1 MVHFDMQLLHE
12 SKTGRAMNFRQ
23 LKTLITI
30 ADAGGVA
37 LAIGQ
42 LHLSQPAA
50 SRQIQAL
57 EAELGVP
64 LFDRVGR
71 RLRLTAEGE
80 EIVRRGR
87 RLLQEADSLR
97 DRANAMKSGLTG
109 TLRVGGSPQSIET
122 VLAPFV
128 RHFRRRHPSIEVH
141 FVEDGGARINARLE
155 DGDAQLVLTTVS
167 NEMLTARLLFPVCI
181 LAVVASSHPLGQRAS
196 VEVADLADVP
206 LLLLQRSFASR
217 GWFDAECHNANVN
230 PPIVLESGAPA
241 TLMALA
247 ASGDGAA
254 IVPSNVSIPRNGVK
268 AIPVTYR
275 RMPIGRWMLAA
286 WDGRRFF
293 PPFAQHFVDEL
304 VTHIRRNY
312 PGRDVTK
319 RVPPLRRPKLAE

>member
-1 MVHFDMQLLHE
+1 MVHFPMQILHE
-12 SKTGRAMNFRQ
+12 GEVGRAMNFRQ
-23 LKTLITI
+23 LQTLITI
-30 ADAGGVA
+30 ADAGGFARAV
-37 LAIGQ
+37 GQ

-87 RLLQEADSLR
+87 RLLQEAASLR
-97 DRANAMKSGLTG
+97 DRADAMKSGLTG

-128 RHFRRRHPSIEVH
+128 SQFRRRHPGIEVH
-141 FVEDGGARINARLE
+141 FLEEGGARMNARIE

-167 NEMLTARLLFPVCI
+167 NETFAARLLFPVYV
-181 LAVVASSHPLGQRAS
+181 LAVLASSHPLRRRSS

-217 GWFDAECHNANVN
+217 GWFDAACHNADVN
-230 PPIVLESGAPA
+230 PPIILESAAPA
-241 TLMALA
+241 TLVALA

-254 IVPSNVSIPRNGVK
+254 IVSSNVSIQRNGVK
-268 AIPVTYR
+268 ATPVTYR
-275 RMPIGRWMLAA
+275 GAPIGRWMLAA
-286 WDGRRFF
+286 WDRRRFF
-293 PPFAQHFVDEL
+293 PPFARHFVDEL
-304 VTHIRRNY
+304 VAHVRRDY
-312 PGRDVTK
+312 PGRDIVK
-319 RVPPLRRPKLAE
+319 RVPPLRRPKLPE

>member
-1 MVHFDMQLLHE
+1 MVHFGMQTLHE
-12 SKTGRAMNFRQ
+12 SKMGRAMNFRQ
-23 LKTLITI
+23 LKTLIAI
-30 ADAGGVA
+30 ADAGGFA
-37 LAIGQ
+37 RAIGR

-64 LFDRVGR
+64 LFDRVTR

-97 DRANAMKSGLTG
+97 DRANAMRSGLTG

-167 NEMLTARLLFPVCI
+167 NEMFVSRLLFPVCV
-181 LAVVASSHPLGQRAS
+181 LAVVAPSHPLGPRSS

-217 GWFDAECHNANVN
+217 GWFDAQCHNADVS
-230 PPIVLESGAPA
+230 PPILLESGAPA

-247 ASGDGAA
+247 AGGDGSAT
-254 IVPSNVSIPRNGVK
+254 VSSHVSIPRNGIK
-268 AIPVTYR
+268 AIPVTCR
-275 RMPIGRWMLAA
+275 GKPIGRWIRAA
-286 WDGRRFF
+286 WDSRRFF
-293 PPFAQHFVDEL
+293 PPFAHHFVDEL
-304 VTHIRRNY
+304 LAHVRRNY
-312 PGRDVTK
+312 PGRDVLK
-319 RVPPLRRPKLAE
+319 RVPPLQRPKLRE